1 MGGTACEGRE
11 EGAIGILK
19 RMQAMAE
26 LQARILVVDDEVRN
40 VKLMEAILAPRGY
53 TVVQAYNG
61 EEALQQVQRQR
72 PDLILLD
79 VMMPGM
85 NGFEVCRRLKDN
97 ADTCL
102 IPVVIM
108 TALGR
113 TEDRIQGIDA
123 GADDFLTKPVNR
135 DELLARIRTS
145 LRLKRAI
152 DHKVSLLQNIQE
164 HLVKFVPQ
172 SVTRLIAAHPEAP
185 ELEKKEQD
193 VSVLFVD
200 ISGYTRWSELLPH
213 EDMNLIIES
222 YFSSFLDCIHTNG
235 GDINETA
242 GDGLMVIFAD
252 ADPAHHARKAVQA
265 ALEIVQRAAPLDEQ
279 LQETFGSISVHIGIN
294 SGLALVGTTKL
305 EGATGTRWT
314 YTASGPMTN
323 IAARIATL
331 GEGGMILVGSETARR
346 VEGCFL
352 MQEIGLRQFK
362 NISEEVLV
370 YRILGEVDRQV

>member
-1 MGGTACEGRE
+1 
-11 EGAIGILK
+11 
-19 RMQAMAE
+19 MAE

-61 EEALQQVQRQR
+61 EEALQQVQQQR

-79 VMMPGM
+79 VMMPGLD
-85 NGFEVCRRLKDN
+85 GFAVCRRLKDN

-108 TALGR
+108 TALGH
-113 TEDRIQGIDA
+113 TEDRIKGIDA

-152 DHKVSLLQNIQE
+152 DHKVNLLQHIQE
-164 HLVKFVPQ
+164 HLAKFVPQ

-242 GDGLMVIFAD
+242 GDGLMVTFAD
-252 ADPAHHARKAVQA
+252 ADPQHHARKAVQA
-265 ALEIVQRAAPLDEQ
+265 ALEMVQRVAPLDAQ
-279 LQETFGSISVHIGIN
+279 LQGTFGSISVHIGIN
-294 SGLALVGTTKL
+294 SGLALVGPTKL

-314 YTASGPMTN
+314 YTVSGPMTN

-331 GEGGMILVGSETARR
+331 GEGGMVLIGPETARR
-346 VEGCFL
+346 VAGCFR
-352 MQEIGLRQFK
+352 MQEMGPRQFK
-362 NISEEVLV
+362 NIAEEVLV
-370 YRILGEVDRQV
+370 SRILGEVDRPV

>member
-1 MGGTACEGRE
+1 
-11 EGAIGILK
+11 
-19 RMQAMAE
+19 MQTMAE
-26 LQARILVVDDEVRN
+26 PQATILVVDDEAKNVR
-40 VKLMEAILAPRGY
+40 LMEAILVPRGY
-53 TVVQAYNG
+53 TVVTAYNG
-61 EEALQQVQRQR
+61 EEALQQVQWQR

-85 NGFEVCRRLKDN
+85 NGFEVCKSLKDN
-97 ADTCL
+97 TDTCL

-108 TALGR
+108 TALGQ
-113 TEDRIQGIDA
+113 TADRIQGIEA
-123 GADDFLTKPVNR
+123 GADDFLTKPINR

-152 DHKVSLLQNIQE
+152 DHKVSLLQNVQE

-172 SVTRLIAAHPEAP
+172 SVTRLIAANPEAP

-200 ISGYTRWSELLPH
+200 ISGYTRLSELLPQ
-213 EDMNLIIES
+213 EEMNLIVEH

-252 ADPAHHARKAVQA
+252 TDPQHHARKAVQA
-265 ALEIVQRAAPLDEQ
+265 ALEMVQRAAPLGVQ
-279 LQETFGSISVHIGIN
+279 HQGTFGSISVHIGIN
-294 SGLALVGTTKL
+294 SGLALVGPTKL
-305 EGATGTRWT
+305 ESTTGTRWT

-323 IAARIATL
+323 IAARIVAL
-331 GEGGMILVGSETARR
+331 GEGGAVLVGPETARR
-346 VEGCFL
+346 IAGHFRIK
-352 MQEIGLRQFK
+352 EIGQRQFK
-362 NISEEVLV
+362 NITEEVMV
-370 YRILGEVDRQV
+370 YRILGK